1 MAEKSRR
8 RVMLEQ
14 SLAEDPSDTFLR
26 YGLAVQCLRDGDVE
40 EGRERLRALIAEH
53 PDDQIVAYQQLGQSY
68 LESGEEGLAVERC
81 GRGSTGPAPEAT
93 GTRRPRWK
101 ACSPR
106 WAGRRSEDLSGN
118 HRNVPDGCGVLTT
131 QPWSLPGFS

>member
-53 PDDQIVAYQQLGQSY
+53 PDDQIVAYQQLG
-68 LESGEEGLAVERC
+68 LRKRRR
-81 GRGSTGPAPEAT
+81 GRQ
-93 GTRRPRWK
+93 
-101 ACSPR
+101 
-106 WAGRRSEDLSGN
+106 RSSE
-118 HRNVPDGCGVLTT
+118 P
-131 QPWSLPGFS
+131 

>member
-26 YGLAVQCLRDGDVE
+26 YGLALQCLRDGDVE

-68 LESGEEGLAVERC
+68 LESGEEGLAVEALRA
-81 GRGSTGPAPEAT
+81 GIDRARARGDWHAAAEMEGLLAQVGGST
-93 GTRRPRWK
+93 
-101 ACSPR
+101 
-106 WAGRRSEDLSGN
+106 
-118 HRNVPDGCGVLTT
+118 
-131 QPWSLPGFS
+131 F

>member
-26 YGLAVQCLRDGDVE
+26 YGLALQCLRD
-40 EGRERLRALIAEH
+40 RALIAEH

-68 LESGEEGLAVERC
+68 LESGEEGLAVEALRA
-81 GRGSTGPAPEAT
+81 GIDRARARGDWHAAAEMEGLLAQVGGST
-93 GTRRPRWK
+93 
-101 ACSPR
+101 
-106 WAGRRSEDLSGN
+106 
-118 HRNVPDGCGVLTT
+118 
-131 QPWSLPGFS
+131 F